1 MLKTPEEQ
9 QKIKGLEISE
19 HGEVIKYR
27 YEGKELEKSIPLN
40 KFSATSIIRFLE
52 ITRKDF
58 YNFVKSTRFDYC
70 LHLIDPSYKIP
81 NFVYLIIL
89 KGKLKIGRTHD
100 IDKRY
105 HIRDLKD
112 NLKRLVFV
120 GNNVEDAENELK
132 EKFSNLFTQVDDHLE
147 FFKEF
152 DLQQALRT
160 FDAIVEKYEIPIPNN
175 KQIDDKTNDKNY
187 GRDVFLTDKATRVV
201 LSAFSDMDDDE
212 IGRILLSVSSIYDKV
227 NQDDFIAVYKHDNDE
242 FYYWKYHGYVI
253 LVNMTNETVNISR
266 LWKTAADV
274 ENYHGSITLS
284 KFLKSKR
291 ITSMFPPESI
301 THIKY
306 IPKPLMNGRWGS
318 ILFVHF
324 VLYQLSSKYTAN
336 VAIMVTRMIFERKF
350 DIRTG
355 EMDRRIAGGNYFTA
369 YQSTNVEDFINDDAK
384 EVVDENT
391 DEYTE
396 ETDEVNEEDIEE
408 GIDKNIDEFTDES
421 TYEDI
426 EDVDED
432 INDSEDLH

>member
-1 MLKTPEEQ
+1 M
-9 QKIKGLEISE
+9 
-19 HGEVIKYR
+19 
-27 YEGKELEKSIPLN
+27 
-40 KFSATSIIRFLE
+40 
-52 ITRKDF
+52 
-58 YNFVKSTRFDYC
+58 
-70 LHLIDPSYKIP
+70 
-81 NFVYLIIL
+81 
-89 KGKLKIGRTHD
+89 
-100 IDKRY
+100 
-105 HIRDLKD
+105 KD

-120 GNNVEDAENELK
+120 GNNVEDAEDELK
-132 EKFSNLFTQVDDHLE
+132 EKFSNLFTSVDEHLE

-152 DLQQALRT
+152 DLQKALDA
-160 FDAIVEKYEIPIPNN
+160 FDMIVEKYEIPIPNN
-175 KQIDDKTNDKNY
+175 KQIDDKTNDKKY
-187 GRDVFLTDKATRVV
+187 GRDIFLSDKATRVV

-212 IGRILLSVSSIYDKV
+212 IGRILLSVSSIYNKI
-227 NQDDFIAVYKHDNDE
+227 NQDDFIAVYKYEDDE
-242 FYYWKYHGYVI
+242 FYYW
-253 LVNMTNETVNISR
+253 
-266 LWKTAADV
+266 
-274 ENYHGSITLS
+274 NYHGSITLS

-369 YQSTNVEDFINDDAK
+369 YQNTDTEDFIDDAEEVVD

-396 ETDEVNEEDIEE
+396 EETDEVNEKDIEE
-408 GIDKNIDEFTDES
+408 DIDKNIDEFTDES

-432 INDSEDLH
+432 INDSDDLQ

>member
-1 MLKTPEEQ
+1 M
-9 QKIKGLEISE
+9 
-19 HGEVIKYR
+19 
-27 YEGKELEKSIPLN
+27 
-40 KFSATSIIRFLE
+40 
-52 ITRKDF
+52 
-58 YNFVKSTRFDYC
+58 
-70 LHLIDPSYKIP
+70 
-81 NFVYLIIL
+81 
-89 KGKLKIGRTHD
+89 
-100 IDKRY
+100 
-105 HIRDLKD
+105 
-112 NLKRLVFV
+112 
-120 GNNVEDAENELK
+120 
-132 EKFSNLFTQVDDHLE
+132 
-147 FFKEF
+147 
-152 DLQQALRT
+152 
-160 FDAIVEKYEIPIPNN
+160 IVEKYEIPIPNN
-175 KQIDDKTNDKNY
+175 KQIDDKTDDKNY

-201 LSAFSDMDDDE
+201 LSAFSDMNDDE
-212 IGRILLSVSSIYDKV
+212 IGRILLSVSSIYSKV
-227 NQDDFIAVYKHDNDE
+227 NQDDFIAIYKHDDDE

-266 LWKTAADV
+266 LWKTAAAV

-301 THIKY
+301 KH

-369 YQSTNVEDFINDDAK
+369 YQNSDVEDFINDDV
-384 EVVDENT
+384 EEIIDEAVNEDT
-391 DEYTE
+391 EKVIDETN
-396 ETDEVNEEDIEE
+396 DEANEEDIEE
-408 GIDKNIDEFTDES
+408 DIDKNIDEFTDES

-432 INDSEDLH
+432 INDSDGLQ